1 MKCIIYCVF
10 ACIII
15 PCLTYK
21 THLNGT
27 LQYTAVEN
35 IVWVSDSDSEYDLHT
50 KVGRTI
56 SDVLDLKIDQVND
69 KLCNEIKKD
78 LSIVDS
84 CQLFHDELKI
94 KLRDSYILDQL
105 DEMANDERLSVG
117 KLTNER
123 VVVDYFSPNVG
134 KMLHMGHI
142 RSLVIGQSL
151 SNLLEFSGSK
161 VFRRNHV
168 GDFGLQC
175 GILMRYLMEYDVRMM
190 EALDVENL
198 PVDRAVKEE
207 RKYLGFKIPEV
218 EQDYRERTLH
228 LPLPKFTDNLILS
241 TIDSYYKL
249 AYDKFTEDEEFC
261 RRARYE
267 SMLLQNSKSQGQK
280 QWEKLRE
287 TCVAH
292 YDDMAYF
299 YYMNGL
305 KTIPESYYNNLADK
319 LIKKLVR
326 QKKAKEEGKEVMINI
341 PDLDS
346 ENQEHVDLDDP
357 YDGSKNGV
365 NDEDDGGLHGY
376 GVTEGAESKESDSAN
391 KAVLK
396 TAEGSLTYMATD
408 LAALSHRVNWNKPD
422 RIIYVTESNQRPHFE
437 KLYKISKKLN
447 MLNGCRMEHVGFGQV
462 RLEGL
467 GKLRSRSGNKCS
479 LVDITRQVVKL
490 VGDEIVKRGDYL
502 ELKRP
507 ILSRKIGVGSMIF
520 SDLSVERHSG
530 YNFSLERLMNQGNNG
545 LVTILY
551 AYVRCLSILKKTEQL
566 EQLDKR
572 EFRTASERSLGRAL
586 LGFENSILSALAMR
600 EPHRVCK
607 YLKALAKAFSRF
619 YEETHVIEDNKVHSL
634 SVKLVKLT
642 SRVIEESLKILNIQ
656 TVQHL

>member
-1 MKCIIYCVF
+1 MKCIIFCVF
-10 ACIII
+10 TCIII
-15 PCLTYK
+15 PCLAYK

-35 IVWVSDSDSEYDLHT
+35 IVWVSDSDSEFDLHT
-50 KVGRTI
+50 KVGRSI
-56 SDVLDLKIDQVND
+56 SEVLDLKIDQVND

-84 CQLFHDELKI
+84 CQLLHDELKV

-198 PVDRAVKEE
+198 PRDRATKEE
-207 RKYLGFKIPEV
+207 RKILGFVIPEI
-218 EQDYRERTLH
+218 EQDYRDRTLH
-228 LPLPKFTDNLILS
+228 LPLPTFTDNLILS

-249 AYDKFTEDEEFC
+249 AYDKFNEDEEFC

-267 SMLLQNSKSQGQK
+267 AMLLQNSKSQGQK
-280 QWEKLRE
+280 EWEKLRD
-287 TCVAH
+287 TCVGH
-292 YDDMAYF
+292 YDDMACF

-305 KTIPESYYNNLADK
+305 KTIPESYYKNVADK
-319 LIKKLVR
+319 LIKKLVTE
-326 QKKAKEEGKEVMINI
+326 KKAKEEGKEVIINI
-341 PDLDS
+341 PDLDC
-346 ENQEHVDLDDP
+346 ENEEQDDLGGI
-357 YDGSKNGV
+357 DG
-365 NDEDDGGLHGY
+365 EQ
-376 GVTEGAESKESDSAN
+376 VTECTESKDSDSVN

-422 RIIYVTESNQRPHFE
+422 RIIYVTDSNQRPHFE

-447 MLNGCRMEHVGFGQV
+447 MLNGCKMEHVGFGQV
-462 RLEGL
+462 GLEGV
-467 GKLRSRSGNKCS
+467 GKLRSRSGKNCS
-479 LVDITRQVVKL
+479 LVDITKQVVKL
-490 VGDEIVKRGDYL
+490 VGDELVKRGDYL

-520 SDLSVERHSG
+520 SDLSVERESG
-530 YNFSLERLMNQGNNG
+530 YNFSVERLMNQGNNG
-545 LVTILY
+545 LISILY

-566 EQLDKR
+566 DSLEKR
-572 EFRTASERSLGRAL
+572 EFRNTSERNLGRAL
-586 LGFENSILSALAMR
+586 LGFENAILSALAMR

-607 YLKALAKAFSRF
+607 YLRALSKAFSRF
-619 YEETHVIEDNKVHSL
+619 YEDTHVIEDNKVYSL